1 MLQKNERLVLRHLI
15 ENARASDSSVAE
27 KIDITTQAVG
37 KIRRKLE
44 EQDVIMG
51 YGLLLNHNALGL
63 SLFTEARLRLPPE
76 LLDSEEYRKEIHDD
90 PCITGC
96 MRQVHGEAN
105 LHVIYAFK
113 NINESNDYFLN
124 PSRLDPMS
132 YVVDLTQ
139 DRVPLYVRFGRNLI
153 VQKSD
158 RIETCPAMTFD
169 HLYRVPPG
177 LAGTQ
182 DQNFALRVAR

>member
-113 NINESNDYFLN
+113 NINESNDYFL
-124 PSRLDPMS
+124 RLLKNHPDI
-132 YVVDLTQ
+132 VIIDIQQTTWDLVWKLN
-139 DRVPLYVRFGRNLI
+139 RAEAFKR
-153 VQKSD
+153 
-158 RIETCPAMTFD
+158 
-169 HLYRVPPG
+169 
-177 LAGTQ
+177 
-182 DQNFALRVAR
+182 ALEDEQSC